1 MKPFPLNSEFRQR
14 IEKFL
19 LPLIFVFALVVRLV
33 FDLIQSDQRL
43 CSFGDGYFFLKTGQE
58 LAKAMTTSTGLA
70 DFLAKLTVHT
80 TEVAGSV
87 ATFGSG
93 ALGDRLLLDG
103 PIYTFFLAI
112 VHIISGIVNTTDYA
126 NNSKIICVANS
137 IVDALSCVLLYVCGR
152 LSFGRRAGLVA
163 ALLLAVYPASILN
176 TRLAYSELF
185 TYFLLLLWSA
195 LALGLRNSLPNTGD
209 DTGATAKSADGERS
223 ETGSKSAATLV
234 LAFLLGSVSVLI
246 LLARSFFAPLP
257 ALGLIILFATKRRV
271 GKLLPAASTLIAGA
285 AIVMAPWL
293 WFTHEVTGKY
303 LPWVNRAPGYNL
315 FVGNQLDTDGWR
327 TWPAQSGI
335 PNEAGEAVR
344 SISKNFSTD
353 PVQFSALILRKVS
366 RLWAGV
372 WNDFQHRIFGIPWQ
386 AQNVFHDLILLFGSI
401 GFIISMRR
409 SSRTRRPGLVFA
421 LFAIYHSLYACF
433 EPVARYAIT
442 AMPFLSLLAAYCLT
456 LAGKASSSDDG
467 KALSSDDGKASSSK
481 EGKPSSSEDEKH
493 LRDSNSAARKPC
505 CDKNFWAL
513 TVFAGTF
520 FALLNMHVSLIPL
533 LFAILPT
540 DQFLPIQLLGM
551 AVWVLLWGVLGF
563 AVHKFARFEGR
574 LQRVALSGATSV
586 LALISIANFV
596 FDPARS
602 EWSAELKSEG
612 DSINCELELPATTA
626 IASGANGY
634 LLIDM
639 QSCMPAPAV
648 KVSINNHI
656 LMPPMPVLQLMQG
669 RDDASEVFA
678 LQAQAMTMD
687 PRAFRHWWAFPLP
700 VAYLDS
706 NRVNVVSIRPIV
718 RDGKITPVKVFGNYP
733 DVGSSSGLSGG
744 TIASTVQESCVKTS
758 MPSINKFSW
767 VKGFVTID
775 RRDPR
780 PYEVLTVRGVT
791 RNCEFRDK
799 TDGAKTDGNA
809 SSRNPSSRSDL
820 SARLGRQFGA
830 YRVRL
835 YMPPHTAAGASPSS
849 SFDPNTPRSLAD
861 ATTASSPTAPP
872 SSPVEPQQT
881 VFERKEESLVTGGDP
896 STMNLTGSPVSLS
909 LRPGLL
915 NCAYS
920 FSCELQPTKQKTIG
934 GVSITFKGKDE
945 RGHEVKWTSPWTPAA
960 MRLESGDW
968 QTYSFTEMV
977 PEEVATARDITVS
990 VLCSPFAAD
999 RLFLHR
1005 KNALRDSVKVRN
1017 VSLRFLHDYAPKI
1030 TSVDDKY
1037 LY

>member
-19 LPLIFVFALVVRLV
+19 LPLIFVFALVIRLV

-195 LALGLRNSLPNTGD
+195 LALGLRNSLAKTGD

-223 ETGSKSAATLV
+223 ETGSRSAATLV

-257 ALGLIILFATKRRV
+257 ALGLIILIATNRRV
-271 GKLLPAASTLIAGA
+271 GKLLPAACTLIAGA

-335 PNEAGEAVR
+335 PNEASEAVR

-372 WNDFQHRIFGIPWQ
+372 WNDFQHRVFGISWQ

-401 GFIISMRR
+401 GFIISMRG
-409 SSRTRRPGLVFA
+409 SSRIRRPGLVFA

-456 LAGKASSSDDG
+456 AAGKASSSN
-467 KALSSDDGKASSSK
+467 
-481 EGKPSSSEDEKH
+481 EEKPSSSEDEKP
-493 LRDSNSAARKPC
+493 LCDNNSAGMKPC

-574 LQRVALSGATSV
+574 LQRVALFGATSV

-596 FDPARS
+596 FDPARG
-602 EWSAELKSEG
+602 EWAAELKSEG

-626 IASGANGY
+626 IASGTSGY

-639 QSCMPAPAV
+639 QSHMPAPAV
-648 KVSINNHI
+648 EVSINSHI

-706 NRVNVVSIRPIV
+706 NGVNAISIRPIV
-718 RDGKITPVKVFGNYP
+718 RDGKITPVKVFGNYL
-733 DVGSSSGLSGG
+733 DAGSSFGLSGG
-744 TIASTVQESCVKTS
+744 TSAKSVQENGVKTS

-780 PYEVLTVRGVT
+780 PYEVLNVRGVT

-799 TDGAKTDGNA
+799 NDGAKTDGNA
-809 SSRNPSSRSDL
+809 SSQSAISRSDL
-820 SARLGRQFGA
+820 SGRLGRQFGA

-835 YMPPHTAAGASPSS
+835 YVPPHTAAGASPSS
-849 SFDPNTPRSLAD
+849 SFDRTTPSSLAY
-861 ATTASSPTAPP
+861 ATSASSPTTPA
-872 SSPVEPQQT
+872 EPQQT
-881 VFERKEESLVTGGDP
+881 VFERKEQSLVTGGDP

-909 LRPGLL
+909 HSPDL

-934 GVSITFKGKDE
+934 GISITFNGKDE
-945 RGHEVKWTSPWTPAA
+945 QGREVKWTSPWTPAA
-960 MRLESGDW
+960 LRLDSSDW
-968 QTYSFTEMV
+968 QTYSFTEKI

-1030 TSVDDKY
+1030 TSVDDKF